1 MMRSAEEAHPVECP
15 ATTALTGWPSKARA
29 KITLA
34 LAVQTAALSLQVTKA
49 LMGHLRAK
57 RINSKS

>member
-1 MMRSAEEAHPVECP
+1 MRSAEEAHPVACP
-15 ATTALTGWPSKARA
+15 ATTVLTDWLPKARA

-34 LAVQTAALSLQVTKA
+34 LLTEALSLQATKA